1 MTKVNSVDFA
11 IPDGDLLLDLPP
23 LKSNKSV
30 MSTSESS
37 EQHQE
42 LQRDIRVGMGNRKA
56 EEKREIREGARVVIN
71 AKPPV
76 VVGAL
81 PAEKM

>member
-1 MTKVNSVDFA
+1 MRKVNSVDFA
-11 IPDGDLLLDLPP
+11 IVDNNLLLDLPP

-30 MSTSESS
+30 KSTSESS
-37 EQHQE
+37 EQHQL
-42 LQRDIRVGMGNRKA
+42 LQRDVRVGMGSKQP
-56 EEKREIREGARVVIN
+56 EEKRKICEGAKVVIN
-71 AKPPV
+71 ARPPV

>member
-1 MTKVNSVDFA
+1 MRKVNSVDFA
-11 IPDGDLLLDLPP
+11 IVDNNLLLDLPP

-30 MSTSESS
+30 KSTSESS
-37 EQHQE
+37 EQHQL
-42 LQRDIRVGMGNRKA
+42 LQRDVRVGMGSKKP
-56 EEKREIREGARVVIN
+56 EEKRKICEGAKVVIN
-71 AKPPV
+71 ARPPV